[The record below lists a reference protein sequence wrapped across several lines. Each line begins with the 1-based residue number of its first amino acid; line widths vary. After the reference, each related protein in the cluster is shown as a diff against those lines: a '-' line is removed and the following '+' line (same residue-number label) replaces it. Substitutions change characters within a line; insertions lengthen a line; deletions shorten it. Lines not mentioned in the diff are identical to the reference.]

1 MLTCRTRRT
10 RVLID
15 QESSIRNHRPGIT
28 EVNSPMLDTAIR
40 AARAAEAVIRR
51 YYREGF
57 DVTLKA
63 DASPVTQADVE
74 SERTIKT
81 VIAEAFPDHGFFG
94 EETGR
99 ERIDAEYL
107 WLIDP
112 IDGTKSFV
120 RRYPFFST
128 QIALMHRGELVLGVS
143 NAPEFNEMAWA
154 ERGQGAFLNGQPIR
168 VSEIVQPAE
177 ATLSLGNLKTLAAG
191 SGWAGLGTLVG
202 QVNRTRGYG
211 DFYHY
216 HLLASGRIDV
226 VLESDVNILDIAAL
240 ATIVREAGGVFT
252 DMHGAE
258 LGLDTTSVL
267 AAATPALHASVR
279 RVLGV

>member
-15 QESSIRNHRPGIT
+15 QESSTRNHRPGIT

-99 ERIDAEYL
+99 ERIDAEFL

>member
-1 MLTCRTRRT
+1 
-10 RVLID
+10 
-15 QESSIRNHRPGIT
+15 
-28 EVNSPMLDTAIR
+28 MLDTAIR

>member
-15 QESSIRNHRPGIT
+15 QESSTRNHRPGIT